1 MAFVCPFSTKGNV
14 NDPTTFIL
22 CKKKM
27 VEGKDYKPIT
37 EQATVM
43 CEYQYW
49 CAQAHTRKI
58 EEKGRACKRFLEKQ

>member
-1 MAFVCPFSTKGNV
+1 MAFVCPFSMKC
-14 NDPTTFIL
+14 NDKDLTTFIL

-27 VEGKDYKPIT
+27 IDGKNYKSIT

-58 EEKGRACKRFLEKQ
+58 EEKGRNCKRFLEKQ

>member
-1 MAFVCPFSTKGNV
+1 MGFVCTFSTKGNV

-27 VEGKDYKPIT
+27 IEGKDYKPIT
-37 EQATVM
+37 EQATAM

-49 CAQAHTRKI
+49 CEQTHTSKI
-58 EEKGRACKRFLEKQ
+58 EEKGRTCKRFLEKQ